1 MKTIK
6 VPTVAYCGL
15 CGVAASS
22 IYGLI
27 HMRNVKKEKEE
38 LEDTLD
44 FQIRKSESL
53 ETLLSDTRKAYY
65 KLLDDI
71 ALSKEQG

>member
-6 VPTVAYCGL
+6 VPTIAYCGL

-27 HMRNVKKEKEE
+27 HMKKEKEK
-38 LEDTLD
+38 LEETLD
-44 FQIRKSESL
+44 YQIDKNHLL
-53 ETLLSDTRKAYY
+53 EVMLSDTTKVYWRLMD
-65 KLLDDI
+65 KLDL
-71 ALSKEQG
+71 KEEQG

>member
-6 VPTVAYCGL
+6 VPTIAFCGL

-27 HMRNVKKEKEE
+27 RMKKEKEE
-38 LEDTLD
+38 LEETLD

-53 ETLLSDTRKAYY
+53 ESILSDTRKAYY